1 MGLFT
6 PKWKHADEEVRIAA
20 IENTE
25 KPGALEK
32 IALNGLNYKECL
44 MAVEKLSDQERLK
57 RVAVSTN
64 RYKGKVGIEAA
75 KKIDNEEQLE
85 TIVKEAELVEV
96 KVAAVKQI
104 SRQSM
109 LYGVIIG
116 DEDFDVKFA
125 AFENITEPDYLE
137 GIAESGLAPE
147 GMQGLA
153 RQKISQRVWEKK
165 HQKKAKSAPSRV
177 VLCCPNEA
185 CSGMVSSSDENLKI
199 HLQQLSRG
207 GMIGGTG
214 ITCNDCGVHSDLNS
228 WHKETVRKYGDNYL
242 ERGDEIFNSVNG

>member
-6 PKWKHADEEVRIAA
+6 PKWKHADAEIRMAA
-20 IENTE
+20 IEETS
-25 KPGALEK
+25 KPAVLEK
-32 IALNGLNYKECL
+32 IALNGLKYEECL
-44 MAVEKLSDQERLK
+44 RAVEKLSDHERLK
-57 RVAVSTN
+57 RVAVRTN

-75 KKIDNEEQLE
+75 KKVDSEEQLE
-85 TIVKEAELVEV
+85 KIVKEAELLEV
-96 KVAAVKQI
+96 KVAAVKQV
-104 SRQSM
+104 SRQSI

-153 RQKISQRVWEKK
+153 RQKISQRVWDKK

-207 GMIGGTG
+207 GMVAGTG

-228 WHKETVRKYGDNYL
+228 WHKESVRKYGENYL
-242 ERGDEIFNSVNG
+242 ERGDEIFNSVS